1 MAQWLVKKYLLIVV
15 LGFLPV
21 IVFSQNKTD
30 KQPINPAL
38 LEAARS
44 FSIEDLYE
52 MGVRKDN
59 DSLYIS
65 EESARAHSDLE
76 YRKILYPEIYTWE
89 KALTLI
95 ATIELKKAFWHLI
108 NLYPKDQES
117 KEFSVRIILG
127 YDSLFD
133 MEKAITSTFYTYA
146 FMDPEVG
153 SIKDGKIDISRPDIL
168 EEKLHVVKEM
178 VTYIRAY
185 RQQNSMSEKNEK
197 E

>member
-1 MAQWLVKKYLLIVV
+1 MAQRLVKKYLSFVILA
-15 LGFLPV
+15 LFPV
-21 IVFSQNKTD
+21 IVFSQNISD
-30 KQPINPAL
+30 KQPIHPAL
-38 LEAARS
+38 LEAAKS

-76 YRKILYPEIYTWE
+76 YRKILYPEIYSWE
-89 KALTLI
+89 KTLTLI
-95 ATIELKKAFWHLI
+95 AAIELKKAFWHLI

-127 YDSLFD
+127 YDGLFD
-133 MEKAITSTFYTYA
+133 MERVIISTFYTYA
-146 FMDPEVG
+146 FMDPEIG
-153 SIKDGKIDISRPDIL
+153 SIKDGKIDITRPDIL
-168 EEKLHVVKEM
+168 EEKLQVVKEM

-185 RQQNSMSEKNEK
+185 RQQNAASDKNK
-197 E
+197 K

>member
-1 MAQWLVKKYLLIVV
+1 MAQRLVKKYLLFVV
-15 LGFLPV
+15 LGLFP
-21 IVFSQNKTD
+21 IIIFSQNISD
-30 KQPINPAL
+30 KQPIQPAL

-52 MGVRKDN
+52 MGVRKDT

-65 EESARAHSDLE
+65 DESAKAHTDSE
-76 YRKILYPEIYTWE
+76 YRKILYPDTYTWE

-95 ATIELKKAFWHLI
+95 AAIELKKAFWHLI

-127 YDSLFD
+127 YDGLFD
-133 MEKAITSTFYTYA
+133 MERVLTSTFYTYA
-146 FMDPEVG
+146 FMDPEIG

-168 EEKLHVVKEM
+168 EGKLHVVKEM
-178 VTYIRAY
+178 VTYIHAY
-185 RQQNSMSEKNEK
+185 RQQNSASGKNK

>member
-15 LGFLPV
+15 LGLLPV
-21 IVFSQNKTD
+21 IVFSQNISD
-30 KQPINPAL
+30 KQPIHPTL
-38 LEAARS
+38 LEAAKS

-65 EESARAHSDLE
+65 DESAKAHSDSD
-76 YRKILYPEIYTWE
+76 YRKILYPEIYSWE

-95 ATIELKKAFWHLI
+95 AAIELKKAFWHLI
-108 NLYPKDQES
+108 NLYPKGQES

-127 YDSLFD
+127 YDGLFD
-133 MEKAITSTFYTYA
+133 MERVIISTFYTYA
-146 FMDPEVG
+146 FMDPEIG
-153 SIKDGKIDISRPDIL
+153 SIEDGKIDITRPDIL

-178 VTYIRAY
+178 VTYIHAY
-185 RQQNSMSEKNEK
+185 RQQNAEPEENKK
-197 E
+197 

>member
-1 MAQWLVKKYLLIVV
+1 
-15 LGFLPV
+15 LPV
-21 IVFSQNKTD
+21 IVFSQNKSD
-30 KQPINPAL
+30 KQPIDPTL

-65 EESARAHSDLE
+65 DESAKAHSDSE
-76 YRKILYPEIYTWE
+76 YRKILYPETYTWE

-95 ATIELKKAFWHLI
+95 AAIELKKAFWHLI

-133 MEKAITSTFYTYA
+133 MERVITSTFYTYA
-146 FMDPEVG
+146 FMDPEIG
-153 SIKDGKIDISRPDIL
+153 SIKDGKIDITRPDIL
-168 EEKLHVVKEM
+168 EGKLHVVKEM
-178 VTYIRAY
+178 MTYIHAY
-185 RQQNSMSEKNEK
+185 RQQNAGSDKNK
-197 E
+197 K